1 MSDKTMIKDAN
12 AQLQDWMNKGIPPE
26 QQKASVEGWLKNSQP
41 FLMVWADEIGR
52 LEGLS
57 EKTEA
62 LNRFFKD
69 AVGKL
74 TAEDRAGFKDALCD
88 ALKIKSTQWNDRL
101 RAMSEAA
108 KNGDDEDEMPEIETL
123 GGWYADD
130 ASNNSGYLIDIIYDK
145 NKKKILLA
153 YAHIKDMEKGERE
166 VGVAD
171 HLIIGKYKYVPPVH
185 DDVIMDGVVKLAS
198 GLGPL
203 MSSRDLINKNARYY
217 EKYFYLEEKSRY
229 KFCGAYSLFSWVY
242 DSFEAL
248 NFLRARGGSGSGK
261 SDLMYLV
268 GLTSYR
274 FAVTLSTSSSASYRG
289 LAKVY
294 KSSVM
299 IDEADNLMKKD
310 DGTMEA
316 FLKGRSMRRYAN
328 SLNMMET
335 MTPNGKVFVPSTT
348 NVYGIT
354 FITMYHSFSDPGIE
368 NRCIT
373 FDLSQIDTLTLDKE
387 GMEPG
392 YYPPELEEDAEE
404 IRNLCL
410 AWRLHTWRPKIEL
423 TAEQRKSVK
432 LADPM
437 VSPRVNQVLRPM
449 KVLAVLQQ
457 DNDLLEELM
466 MTGRANYEDE
476 MTKRAG
482 SFEAIILRAVIAA
495 DTREGYADKVRT
507 GKLGKMGTV
516 RHILYKDLA
525 VIANEVLDAENLA
538 DGVTDDKKKSGV
550 KTRTIGEICRETF
563 RMPVART
570 GDGWAVV
577 LDRERIDIGKLRFG
591 LDREEKAED
600 EEKADEGDILRAR
613 AIAAVEGFKAGLQ
626 AQMTMDDG
634 PTAAHF
640 NESTGEWE
648 F

>member
-1 MSDKTMIKDAN
+1 MSSKAVIKDVNDQVRAWQTAKLPLDQQRARVEAWLQN
-12 AQLQDWMNKGIPPE
+12 AEPYVVVWAREIGQLENLN
-26 QQKASVEGWLKNSQP
+26 QKA
-41 FLMVWADEIGR
+41 
-52 LEGLS
+52 
-57 EKTEA
+57 EA
-62 LNRFFKD
+62 LTEFFKKGVKVLSAD
-69 AVGKL
+69 
-74 TAEDRAGFKDALCD
+74 DRSGYKDALCE
-88 ALKIKSTQWNDRL
+88 ALNIKSAQWTERMKAL
-101 RAMSEAA
+101 TEAA
-108 KNGDDEDEMPEIETL
+108 KAGDDEDEMPEIETL

-130 ASNNSGYLIDIIYDK
+130 ASNNSGFLLEVIFDR
-145 NKKKILLA
+145 NKKKLLLA
-153 YAHIKDMEKGERE
+153 YAHIIDMEKGERE
-166 VGVAD
+166 VGVGEYV
-171 HLIIGKYKYVPPVH
+171 IIGKYKYVPPVH

-198 GLGPL
+198 ELGPL
-203 MSSRDLINKNARYY
+203 MSSRDLINKNAEYY
-217 EKYFYLEEKSRY
+217 QKYFYLEEKSRY

-289 LAKVY
+289 LAKMY
-294 KSSVM
+294 KASVM

-392 YYPPELEEDAEE
+392 YYPPELEEDAQE

-410 AWRLHTWRPKIEL
+410 TWRLHTWRPKIEL
-423 TAEQRKSVK
+423 SAEQRKSVK
-432 LADPM
+432 LADPV

-449 KVLAVLQQ
+449 KVLAVLQN
-457 DNDLLEELM
+457 DSDLLEELM

-495 DTREGYADKVRT
+495 DTREGYADKIKS
-507 GKLGKMGTV
+507 GKLGKLGTV

-525 VIANEVLDAENLA
+525 VIANEVLDSENLA
-538 DGVTDDKKKSGV
+538 DGQTDDKKKSGI

-570 GDGWAVV
+570 GEGWAVV

-591 LDREEKAED
+591 IDREEAESD
-600 EEKADEGDILRAR
+600 PTPSPSPNEKASFGEGSK
-613 AIAAVEGFKAGLQ
+613 IAEQMKLGRGPVEGHAVWDEALGDWRF
-626 AQMTMDDG
+626 D
-634 PTAAHF
+634 
-640 NESTGEWE
+640 
-648 F
+648 

>member
-1 MSDKTMIKDAN
+1 MSSKPVIKDVNDQVRA
-12 AQLQDWMNKGIPPE
+12 W
-26 QQKASVEGWLKNSQP
+26 QKANVTLDQQRAKVEAWLKNAEP
-41 FLMVWADEIGR
+41 YIVVWARQIGGMEN
-52 LEGLS
+52 LN
-57 EKTEA
+57 EKAEA
-62 LNRFFKD
+62 LTAFFKIGVKVLSAD
-69 AVGKL
+69 
-74 TAEDRAGFKDALCD
+74 DRSGYKDVLCD
-88 ALKIKSTQWNDRL
+88 ALNIKSAQWTERIKAL
-101 RAMSEAA
+101 AEAA
-108 KNGDDEDEMPEIETL
+108 KAGDDEDEMPEIETL
-123 GGWYADD
+123 GGWYPDD
-130 ASNNSGYLIDIIYDK
+130 ASNNSGYLLEVIFDR
-145 NKKKILLA
+145 NKKKLLLA
-153 YAHIKDMEKGERE
+153 YAHITDMENGQRE
-166 VGVAD
+166 VGVGE
-171 HLIIGKYKYVPPVH
+171 HVIIGKYKYVPPVH

-198 GLGPL
+198 ALGPL
-203 MSSRDLINKNARYY
+203 MSSRDLINKNAAYY
-217 EKYFYLEEKSRY
+217 QKYFYLEEKSRY

-289 LAKVY
+289 LAKMY
-294 KSSVM
+294 KASVM

-316 FLKGRSMRRYAN
+316 FLKGRSMRRFAN

-392 YYPPELEEDAEE
+392 YYPPELEDDAQE

-410 AWRLHTWRPKIEL
+410 TWRLHTWRPKIEL
-423 TAEQRKSVK
+423 SAEQRKTVK
-432 LADPM
+432 LADPV

-449 KVLAVLQQ
+449 KVLAVLQG
-457 DNDLLEELM
+457 DDELLAELM

-495 DTREGYADKVRT
+495 DTRDGYAEKVLT
-507 GKLGKMGTV
+507 GKCGKYGQV

-538 DGVTDDKKKSGV
+538 DGQTDDKKKSGV

-563 RMPVART
+563 RMPVWRT
-570 GDGWAVV
+570 GEGWAVI
-577 LDRERIDIGKLRFG
+577 LDQERINIGKLRFG
-591 LDREEKAED
+591 LDREEESQKDEGGTLRVKDEGAAGVKIHAEQMKLGVGPVEGHAVWD
-600 EEKADEGDILRAR
+600 EEAGDWR
-613 AIAAVEGFKAGLQ
+613 F
-626 AQMTMDDG
+626 T
-634 PTAAHF
+634 
-640 NESTGEWE
+640 
-648 F
+648 

>member
-1 MSDKTMIKDAN
+1 MSKRNQIKDIN
-12 AQLQDWMNKGIPPE
+12 AQLQAWVGE
-26 QQKASVEGWLKNSQP
+26 GFSEARQVEKVQGWLRAAQP
-41 FLMVWADEIGR
+41 FIVVWAEEIG
-52 LEGLS
+52 GIDNLS
-57 EKTEA
+57 ERTKA
-62 LNRFFKD
+62 LNEFFQNGVSALD
-69 AVGKL
+69 VN
-74 TAEDRAGFKDALCD
+74 DRAGFKDILCD
-88 ALKIKSTQWNDRL
+88 ALKIKSAQWNDRL

-203 MSSRDLINKNARYY
+203 MSSRDLINNNANFYK
-217 EKYFYLEEKSRY
+217 KYFYLEEKSRY
-229 KFCGAYSLFSWVY
+229 KFCGSYSLFSWVY

-274 FAVTLSTSSSASYRG
+274 FAVTLSTSSSAAYRG

-294 KSSVM
+294 KASVM

-328 SLNMMET
+328 SLQMMET
-335 MTPNGKVFVPSTT
+335 MTPQGKAYIPSTT

-373 FDLSQIDTLTLDKE
+373 FDLSQIDTLTLAKE

-392 YYPPELEEDAEE
+392 YYPPKLEEDAEE

-410 AWRLHTWRPKIEL
+410 TWRLHTWKPKIEL
-423 TAEQRKSVK
+423 TPEQLDHVD

-457 DNDLLEELM
+457 DDELLQELM

-570 GDGWAVV
+570 SDGWAVV

-600 EEKADEGDILRAR
+600 EDSGGEAPLSAAAEK
-613 AIAAVEGFKAGLQ
+613 FKAGFHE
-626 AQMTMDDG
+626 QMKMGDG
-634 PTAAHF
+634 PVAAHF
-640 NESTGEWE
+640 NEGTGEWE